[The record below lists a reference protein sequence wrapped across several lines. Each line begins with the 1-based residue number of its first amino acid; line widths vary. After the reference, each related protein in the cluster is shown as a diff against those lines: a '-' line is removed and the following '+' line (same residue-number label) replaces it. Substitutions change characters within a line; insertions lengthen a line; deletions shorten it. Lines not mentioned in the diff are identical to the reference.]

1 MLRLQLCAR
10 RFPNLYRIAHF
21 DGSAAGGILAA
32 IVIAIVMV
40 MAVSRVHVE
49 VAMVPMAVSHANA
62 NANVAD
68 LNSDVFRDDHWF
80 VAGAQRAGKC
90 RHR

>member
-1 MLRLQLCAR
+1 M
-10 RFPNLYRIAHF
+10 P
-21 DGSAAGGILAA
+21 
-32 IVIAIVMV
+32 
-40 MAVSRVHVE
+40 
-49 VAMVPMAVSHANA
+49 VSHANA